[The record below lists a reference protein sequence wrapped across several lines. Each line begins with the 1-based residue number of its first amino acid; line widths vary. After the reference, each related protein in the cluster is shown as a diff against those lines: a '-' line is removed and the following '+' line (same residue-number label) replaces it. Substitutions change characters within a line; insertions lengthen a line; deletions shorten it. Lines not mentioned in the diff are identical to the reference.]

1 MRWLHDIRLSTKLVA
16 SFLLVSLLAVAIGGI
31 GIVELRRTDD
41 RASILYS
48 NKMVRLELISGVYTN
63 YQMMRVKLRDIL
75 LAPEQSG
82 RDAAA
87 ASMAQIKDTMN
98 TSLGRYESFLMT
110 RDDSEL
116 YATYV
121 VARDNFWHGF
131 DSTTLLA
138 KEGKGADAMA
148 AIKSVG
154 PGRVA
159 AYDKSISSMLSQSI
173 EDAHDLA
180 MEIHETSK
188 LATGILVFIVVV
200 GFLVA
205 MGMGLLLTRSITRQ
219 LGGEPAYAAEVA
231 RKVASGDLTVDVRV
245 RPGDESSLLGAMKQ
259 MTGKLLNVVQE
270 IRESANSLA
279 SASEEIS
286 ASAQSLSES
295 ATKQA
300 ASVDETSA
308 SVEEISSTVAQNA
321 ENAKV
326 TDDIA
331 SRSASYA
338 KEGGDAVTRTVV
350 AMRQI
355 ADKIG
360 IIDDIAYQTNLLAL
374 NAAIEAARAGE
385 HGKGF
390 AVVASEVRKLAE
402 RSQVAA
408 QEIGGVA
415 GSNVAL
421 AERAGSLL
429 DELVPSIR
437 RTADLVQEITTASK
451 EQTSGL
457 AQINRSVSLL
467 LHTTQSTASA
477 SEELSSTSE
486 EMSAQANRLQETIRY
501 FKTGVVSPL
510 RAPWSSEGRARPKST
525 GVLRGPGPSFSA
537 KMGDDEF
544 TKF

>member
-1 MRWLHDIRLSTKLVA
+1 MLEEGGSMRWLQDIRLSTKLVA
-16 SFLLVSLLAVAIGGI
+16 SFLLVSMLAVVIGAI

-41 RASILYS
+41 RADSLYS

-75 LAPEQSG
+75 LAPDQVG
-82 RDAAA
+82 RNAAA
-87 ASMAQIKDTMN
+87 AGMAQVKDTMN
-98 TSLGRYESFLMT
+98 ARLGRYETFLLT
-110 RDDSEL
+110 RDDSDL
-116 YATYV
+116 YGKYV
-121 VARDNFWHGF
+121 VARNEFWGGF
-131 DSTTLLA
+131 DSAAELA
-138 KEGKGADAMA
+138 KEGKGAEAMA
-148 AIKSVG
+148 AIRSVG
-154 PGRVA
+154 PGRVV
-159 AYDKSISSMLSQSI
+159 AYDNSIAAMLSQSI
-173 EDAHDLA
+173 AAAQNLA
-180 MEIHETSK
+180 KEVHETSR
-188 LATGILVFIVVV
+188 LATGLLLVIVVA
-200 GFLVA
+200 GFLVS
-205 MGMGLLLTRSITRQ
+205 MGMGLVLTRSITRQ
-219 LGGEPAYAAEVA
+219 LGGEPSYAAEVA
-231 RKVASGDLTVDVRV
+231 RRVASGDLTVDVQV
-245 RPGDESSLLGAMKQ
+245 KSGDATSLLAAMKQ
-259 MTGKLLNVVQE
+259 MTAKLLNVVQE

-308 SVEEISSTVAQNA
+308 SVEEISGTVAQNA

-326 TDDIA
+326 TDEIA
-331 SRSASYA
+331 SRSASNA
-338 KEGGDAVTRTVV
+338 REGGEAVTRTVV

-451 EQTSGL
+451 EQTGGL

-486 EMSAQANRLQETIRY
+486 EMSAQASRLQETIRY
-501 FKTGVVSPL
+501 FKTGVVSPAM
-510 RAPWSSEGRARPKST
+510 RAGRPT
-525 GVLRGPGPSFSA
+525 PPFSA
-537 KMGDDEF
+537 KMGDEEF